1 MAAICQRLTRG
12 TILAIDRSAT
22 AIVAARRRN
31 RDHVQAGTA
40 RFETMALADMAVGAT
55 RFDKIFAINV
65 NLFWRDASRELEIV
79 RRLLV
84 PGGRLHLV
92 YEPPTAA
99 QLDRIAREAVTT
111 LEAGGFPAATVRRGT
126 GNDRHLIHIASAGK
140 VARIRF

>member
-12 TILAIDRSAT
+12 TILAIDRSAA

-31 RDHVQAGTA
+31 RDHVQAGKA
-40 RFETMALADMAVGAT
+40 RFETMALADMAVGAK

-92 YEPPTAA
+92 YEPPTVA
-99 QLDRIAREAVTT
+99 QLDRIARETVTA
-111 LEAGGFPAATVRRGT
+111 LEAGGFPGATVCRGT
-126 GNDRHLIHIASAGK
+126 GNDQRLILVAATGK
-140 VARIRF
+140 IARIGS